1 MKAFESQTGLIAT
14 LRRANIDTDQI
25 IPKQFLKSIKKTGFE
40 KGLFYDWRYKADG
53 LDNPDFELNRPKFTG
68 ATILVTGT
76 NFGCGSSREHA
87 VWALHQYGFQ
97 VIIAPR
103 RETGGTSMPA
113 FADIFRSNCSKN
125 GLLTVELSEAEVETI
140 FQYVDR
146 FNGLEAT
153 IDLDEQRVVL
163 RLDEEVSF
171 HFEIDPDVKSKLT
184 HGLDDIALTLQHE
197 EVLSNFEQKHNPQI
211 PTAGKGWRAKP

>member
-1 MKAFESQTGLIAT
+1 MKAFKSHTGLIAT
-14 LRRANIDTDQI
+14 LRRANVDTDQI

-40 KGLFYDWRYKADG
+40 KNLFYDWRYKGDG
-53 LDNPDFELNRPKFTG
+53 LENPDFELNQPKFTG

-97 VIIAPR
+97 VIMGPR

-125 GLLTVELSEAEVETI
+125 GLLTVELSEAEVEKI
-140 FQYVDR
+140 FEYVER
-146 FNGLEAT
+146 FTGLEAT
-153 IDLDEQRVVL
+153 IDLDEQHVVL
-163 RLDEEVSF
+163 HLDEEVSF
-171 HFEIDPDVKSKLT
+171 RFEIDPDVKSKLT
-184 HGLDDIALTLQHE
+184 QGLDDIALTLEHE
-197 EVLSNFEQKHNPQI
+197 KALTTFEQRHDPQI
-211 PTAGKGWRAKP
+211 PTAGKGWRSKP